1 MYIQI
6 LAISSLVLSLA
17 CIGFSLLRI
26 GKAGRAFTRQ
36 NIKISGID
44 KQIAKHELRLNML
57 STNISATSLT
67 SELPLPNATDALREE
82 LNSFRMSVDVL
93 KSQIEVHTRSISTL
107 RQSIEDLSIETEKPP
122 HYFGVPELRDTTPQQ
137 QAIQPLPQSLF
148 SSPSPTLGSPPAVSE
163 YVAETAADG
172 SLSAPEHTKL
182 IEPYEVATQQYQ
194 DAVNRIDRQAL
205 RKMQYRELN
214 ISGDSEDA
222 LIRGNSLMATRL
234 VAVNGG
240 GSYMIVNSEGRFWL
254 FPTALTLDSFSGAQ
268 PQKGIF
274 SYETGF
280 LTRPSVKKPAEVKE
294 EGDSWVV
301 TALGVIYLSS

>member
-17 CIGFSLLRI
+17 SIIFSYMLFIKVEKVFKRQ
-26 GKAGRAFTRQ
+26 KAKFLDLDQQ
-36 NIKISGID
+36 NNNQQQKLEI
-44 KQIAKHELRLNML
+44 L
-57 STNISATSLT
+57 STNLSERNLT
-67 SELPLPNATDALREE
+67 SEVTVPIVTDVVRREM
-82 LNSFRMSVDVL
+82 NSYRLAVDLL
-93 KSQIEVHTRSISTL
+93 KSQIEEHTRSISTL
-107 RQSIEDLSIETEKPP
+107 RQSIEDLSIKREKPP
-122 HYFGVPELRDTTPQQ
+122 HYLDLPGLIDTTPQQ
-137 QAIQPLPQSLF
+137 QAMQPLPQSVF
-148 SSPSPTLGSPPAVSE
+148 SSLFPTLGSPAAVSE
-163 YVAETAADG
+163 CVAEIGAGG
-172 SLSAPEHTKL
+172 SLAPPEPAMI
-182 IEPYEVATQQYQ
+182 IEPYEAATQHYQ

-222 LIRGNSLMATRL
+222 LARGNSLMATRL

-274 SYETGF
+274 SYETGL